1 MRKIVTLLLILL
13 TVSVQ
18 GQIFIKE
25 RKPVQ
30 VLHQQTFYLNS
41 TARAALGGKSK
52 TWFNVPLPPNTVEWY
67 YSFTTTKGEKSKAS
81 VELFAQL
88 TKLIDPTGITAV
100 ATTAIFTMSGAGVC
114 DIYLMDKDNAN
125 IFLEKNR
132 NRDSFDYDLSASREN
147 FRNGTVRIDNYK
159 GQECYLGFKNPSPTE
174 GVAITFEIV
183 AIVEETRII
192 ERPLAE
198 TKAEIFGT
206 LGRKAYLNGNYDMCL
221 DLSLKAIKGNVNLG
235 WVYNNLGLVYL
246 IRGDYVAAVDSYATA
261 IALFAKSDKAQ
272 YWINEAI
279 TDLRALIEKYGQLE
293 GAAEILEMFVG
304 QKDKLMGDSQQNTDT
319 KTDLL

>member
-100 ATTAIFTMSGAGVC
+100 ATTAIFTMPGAGVC

-221 DLSLKAIKGNVNLG
+221 DLSLKAIKGNGNLG

-261 IALFAKSDKAQ
+261 IALFAKSDK
-272 YWINEAI
+272 
-279 TDLRALIEKYGQLE
+279 L
-293 GAAEILEMFVG
+293 
-304 QKDKLMGDSQQNTDT
+304 DK
-319 KTDLL
+319 